1 MLAKE
6 LMEQAKVILTPDN
19 YVTDA
24 LPILQKVGLTC
35 SPVLENGEYLGM
47 LSLSFITLAALQ
59 QNKFIK
65 VREVVDLNWPVVS
78 PNTLIEEINDSV
90 VELFPVTTD
99 KKLLGVLPITRVFRA
114 LQLQLK
120 SQFNANKVLE
130 ALIDSSYDGIYITDG
145 QGITL
150 AINKATE
157 RITGLFAKD
166 LVGRNMKD
174 LVKEGVFSESVT
186 LKVLKEKK
194 SITLVQRLING
205 RRTLVTGN
213 PVFDANGEII
223 RVITNVRDT
232 TELNRLREE
241 LEQSRQLTPLRIKEI
256 QIIDIVAQSKEMLDV
271 LDLALLVARVD
282 TPVLILGETGV
293 GKEVIAQL
301 IHRGSSRHEKGSF
314 IKLNCGAIPEE
325 LLESEL
331 FGYESGAFTGARKE
345 GKPGIF
351 ELANEGTLFL
361 DEIADLPLVLQVKL
375 LRVLQDQEFMRVGGI
390 KPIRVNVRILA
401 ATNKDLEKLIQAGEF
416 REDLFYRMNVI
427 PIYVPPL
434 RTRREDISSLLDHY
448 LHVFNKKYSVNKEF
462 SEQFR
467 SDLISYNWPGNV
479 RELANLTERLVITS
493 RENTISLNHLPS
505 EYRKAFK
512 VNEDIKITDMSLRK
526 GIANLEK
533 ELITRALHTYRST
546 YKAAKALGMSQS
558 FVARRAKKYGLSNY
572 NDRETY

>member
-256 QIIDIVAQSKEMLDV
+256 QIIDIVAQSKEMIDV

-448 LHVFNKKYSVNKEF
+448 LHVFNKKYSVKQRILRAV
-462 SEQFR
+462 SFR
-467 SDLISYNWPGNV
+467 P
-479 RELANLTERLVITS
+479 
-493 RENTISLNHLPS
+493 H
-505 EYRKAFK
+505 
-512 VNEDIKITDMSLRK
+512 
-526 GIANLEK
+526 
-533 ELITRALHTYRST
+533 
-546 YKAAKALGMSQS
+546 
-558 FVARRAKKYGLSNY
+558 FV
-572 NDRETY
+572 

>member
-24 LPILQKVGLTC
+24 LPMLQKVGLTC

-90 VELFPVTTD
+90 VELFPVTID

-157 RITGLFAKD
+157 RITGLSAKD
-166 LVGRNMKD
+166 LVGRSMKD

-194 SITLVQRLING
+194 SVTLVQRLING

-213 PVFDANGEII
+213 PVFDQNGGII

-448 LHVFNKKYSVNKEF
+448 LHVFNKKYSVNKEL

-479 RELANLTERLVITS
+479 RELANLVERLVITS

-512 VNEDIKITDMSLRK
+512 VTEDIKITDMSLRK

-558 FVARRAKKYGLSNY
+558 YVARRAKKYGLSNY
-572 NDRETY
+572 NDRET